1 MQQLPQHLAVRAT
14 ATHVQE
20 PTYVAARHNLP
31 IGQRSATGRTAGS
44 GRTATSSERRTRRCP
59 SMRGPVGA
67 KACTVESGAGRMP
80 TSGHKLP
87 TKGRHPSD
95 MSSSRVVAV
104 LGMHRAG
111 TSLVTRGLKSLG
123 IYLGDDFLDA
133 KPDNPTGYWED
144 RNIVGFNSRVLNVF
158 GLQWKSVVLLNDV
171 QWDEPAIEAI
181 RRNAI
186 EYIQA
191 KFVSH
196 PLWGFK
202 DPRTVRLL
210 PFWNSVFQRVGVED
224 AYVVVIRDPL
234 SVARSLSK
242 REVDAS
248 TSHSLWLLHMVPYL
262 SRIAKKPYVVT
273 DYDLLMEDPSRQLE
287 RIASALEI
295 ASTDTTS
302 AEIERFVADFVDPE
316 LHHNQFAGA
325 NCGFVPELSL
335 LVQSA
340 YLGLT
345 RLTTDRIGPDR
356 SRFWLEWKQIEGA
369 TQRFFETKY
378 SVPS

>member
-1 MQQLPQHLAVRAT
+1 MPRLVISYPCPAMRR
-14 ATHVQE
+14 
-20 PTYVAARHNLP
+20 P
-31 IGQRSATGRTAGS
+31 AG
-44 GRTATSSERRTRRCP
+44 AN
-59 SMRGPVGA
+59 
-67 KACTVESGAGRMP
+67 ACTVEFGAGRMP
-80 TSGHKLP
+80 APGHEHS

-158 GLQWKSVVLLNDV
+158 GLQWKSVALLNDV

-181 RRNAI
+181 RLKAI

-210 PFWNSVFQRVGVED
+210 PFWSSVFQRVGVQD

-242 REVDAS
+242 RTVDAS
-248 TSHSLWLLHMVPYL
+248 TSHSLWLLHMVPFL
-262 SRIAKKPYVVT
+262 SRIAEKRHVVT
-273 DYDLLMEDPSRQLE
+273 DYDLLMEDPSGQLE
-287 RIASALEI
+287 RIAGALEI
-295 ASTDTTS
+295 PPSHTTS
-302 AEIERFVADFVDPE
+302 VEIDKFAADFVDPE
-316 LHHNQFAGA
+316 RHHTLVGLE
-325 NCGFVPELSL
+325 CDFVPELSG
-335 LVQSA
+335 LVQDA
-340 YLGLT
+340 YLGLSQ
-345 RLTTDRIGPDR
+345 LAADRIGPDR
-356 SRFWLEWKQIEGA
+356 SQFWSAWKRIEGA
-369 TQRFFETKY
+369 TQRFFETKD
-378 SVPS
+378 SVPSKNGYQT